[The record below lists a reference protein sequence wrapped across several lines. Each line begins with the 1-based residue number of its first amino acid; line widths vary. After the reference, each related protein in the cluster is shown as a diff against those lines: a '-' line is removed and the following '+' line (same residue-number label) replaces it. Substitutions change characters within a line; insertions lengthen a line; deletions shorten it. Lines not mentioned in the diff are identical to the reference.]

1 MFLSKKGCYNLFSS
15 LSDNYAGAFKENW
28 CVLSVSAGVFYYF
41 FPDVSVLNAFFVI
54 CKNGVISMKYRIQD
68 KSCRLL
74 YYSSGG
80 KSLPEGVIPGFLFM
94 ILPGRKPVSAIPG
107 MMLFVCT

>member
-1 MFLSKKGCYNLFSS
+1 
-15 LSDNYAGAFKENW
+15 
-28 CVLSVSAGVFYYF
+28 
-41 FPDVSVLNAFFVI
+41 
-54 CKNGVISMKYRIQD
+54 MKYRIQD
-68 KSCRLL
+68 KSCHLL